1 MSEFEALQQ
10 IWGVIL
16 VCIAVFFLF
25 FALWAGGCCAAEEE
39 EKEDEGRGAVR
50 GKPFRVT
57 TRTSIGWTHA
67 DHLRL
72 ARDRIPPTLLEPLR
86 PIGRA

>member
-16 VCIAVFFLF
+16 VCIAIFFLF
-25 FALWAGGCCAAEEE
+25 LALWAGGCCAAEEE
-39 EKEDEGRGAVR
+39 KEDEGRGAMR
-50 GKPFRVT
+50 GKPLRLT